1 MQKRTVT
8 FVALG
13 GLVAAGLVAWLLQ
26 RSPSDLVASA
36 NGKAPAPTAPQAGG
50 KSPEAKGEM
59 KKGPGGPGGPAP
71 VEVISLVPQRVVEEL
86 QAVGTLRSN
95 QSVLLRTEVTGRVE
109 KIGFRDG
116 AAVKQGQLL
125 IGLDAALNEA
135 EVAQAKAEL
144 ELAKANLK
152 RTADLASKNFVS
164 GSAQDTAESN
174 VQVLA
179 ARLQLAQARLAK
191 MRVLAP
197 FDGVVGIRAVS
208 VGDVVRDGTDLV
220 NVEDISRLKVDF
232 RLPERA
238 FTQLKAGL
246 PIEVTA
252 DALPGVTYR
261 GRIDAINPRI
271 DAAGRSLE
279 VRAELPNTDSRL
291 RPGMFARVRVVVADR
306 PSAYLVPEEAIVPQG
321 DSFFVFRV
329 VDGLARRVPVKLGV
343 RREGQV
349 ELLDNVKAGDR
360 IVTAGVRVQRDGQ
373 PVRVLE
379 PHGAVGGA
387 PAAASGQM
395 KKAESADG
403 QAAGNK

>member
-8 FVALG
+8 WVALG
-13 GLVAAGLVAWLLQ
+13 GLVAAGLVAWLSQ
-26 RSPSDLVASA
+26 RAPSDLVAAA
-36 NGKAPAPTAPQAGG
+36 NGKAPSPATAPASG
-50 KSPEAKGEM
+50 KAPDGKGDM

-71 VEVISLVPQRVVEEL
+71 VEVITLTAQRVIEEL

-109 KIGFRDG
+109 RIGFRDG
-116 AAVKQGQLL
+116 TAVKQGQLL

-197 FDGVVGIRAVS
+197 FDGVVGIRTVS

-238 FTQLKAGL
+238 FTQLKVGL
-246 PIEVTA
+246 PIEVVT
-252 DALPGVTYR
+252 DALPGGTYR

-279 VRAELPNTDSRL
+279 VRAELPNADGRL

-329 VDGLARRVPVKLGV
+329 VDGVARRVPVKLGV
-343 RREGQV
+343 RRDGQV

-373 PVRVLE
+373 QVRVLG
-379 PHGAVGGA
+379 PATAPGAAPPA
-387 PAAASGQM
+387 PAGEM
-395 KKAESADG
+395 KKSDAGDGKAAER
-403 QAAGNK
+403 K

>member
-179 ARLQLAQARLAK
+179 RGCNWRRRGWPRCACWRRSMAWWAFVRSAWVTSCA
-191 MRVLAP
+191 MAP
-197 FDGVVGIRAVS
+197 
-208 VGDVVRDGTDLV
+208 
-220 NVEDISRLKVDF
+220 ISSTSR
-232 RLPERA
+232 
-238 FTQLKAGL
+238 TSAG
-246 PIEVTA
+246 
-252 DALPGVTYR
+252 
-261 GRIDAINPRI
+261 
-271 DAAGRSLE
+271 
-279 VRAELPNTDSRL
+279 
-291 RPGMFARVRVVVADR
+291 
-306 PSAYLVPEEAIVPQG
+306 
-321 DSFFVFRV
+321 
-329 VDGLARRVPVKLGV
+329 
-343 RREGQV
+343 
-349 ELLDNVKAGDR
+349 
-360 IVTAGVRVQRDGQ
+360 
-373 PVRVLE
+373 
-379 PHGAVGGA
+379 
-387 PAAASGQM
+387 
-395 KKAESADG
+395 
-403 QAAGNK
+403 